1 MDPSKPTLLRGLRA
15 ERIVEYFKEYKA
27 IYDPQQLLPHERLVK
42 PAWKPPKPTLQE
54 CMTHLC
60 KLIQGKF
67 TTSEFRAG
75 ITECFRSMG
84 LCPDDRGTFAEF
96 KFTSDAGTLPI
107 APAGT
112 VTAYP
117 RQANDMT
124 QEEYLDS

>member
-1 MDPSKPTLLRGLRA
+1 
-15 ERIVEYFKEYKA
+15 
-27 IYDPQQLLPHERLVK
+27 
-42 PAWKPPKPTLQE
+42 
-54 CMTHLC
+54 MTDLC

-67 TTSEFRAG
+67 TTPEFRAG
-75 ITECFRSMG
+75 ITACFHSMG

-124 QEEYLDS
+124 QEEYLDSQLDGDDDNDDVGDVEALVLNERFFSKGFLTLLSHI